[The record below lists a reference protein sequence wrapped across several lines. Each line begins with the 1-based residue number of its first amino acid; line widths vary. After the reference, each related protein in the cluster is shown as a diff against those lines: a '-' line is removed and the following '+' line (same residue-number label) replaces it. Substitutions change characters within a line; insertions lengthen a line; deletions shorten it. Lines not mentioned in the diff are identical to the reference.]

1 MSELRFRQATRALLI
16 DHDDR
21 LLLVKYIFPSGA
33 IRWGTPGGGLH
44 AGEDHVTGLRR
55 ELEEELGVT
64 DVQIGPVIWHR
75 TNVFPMISGHDGQQ
89 DRFHLVRMPAFE
101 PVPRI
106 GWEQMR
112 AEFVHELRWW
122 TLDEIDASSEA
133 FTPTR
138 LSYFT
143 RSLLRDGP
151 PVDPLD
157 VSG

>member
-1 MSELRFRQATRALLI
+1 MAELRFRQATRALLL

-33 IRWGTPGGGLH
+33 TRWGTPGGGLDP
-44 AGEDHVTGLRR
+44 GEDHVGGLRR
-55 ELEEELGVT
+55 ELHEELGLT
-64 DVQIGPVIWHR
+64 DVEIGPVIWHR

-89 DRFHLVRMPAFE
+89 DRFHLVRVPAFD
-101 PVPRI
+101 PVPGI
-106 GWEQMR
+106 GWERMR

-122 TLDEIDASSEA
+122 TIDEIAASPEA

-138 LSYFT
+138 LADFA
-143 RSLLRDGP
+143 RRLLRDGP
-151 PVDPLD
+151 PTDPID

>member
-1 MSELRFRQATRALLI
+1 MPEMRFRQATRALLI

-33 IRWGTPGGGLH
+33 TRWGTPGGGLH
-44 AGEDHVTGLRR
+44 EGEDHVTGLRR
-55 ELEEELGVT
+55 ELDEELGLT
-64 DVQIGPVIWHR
+64 DVEVGPVIWYR
-75 TNVFPMISGHDGQQ
+75 TSVFPMISGHDGQQ
-89 DRFHLVRMPAFE
+89 DRFHLVRVPAFD

-106 GWEQMR
+106 GWERMR

-122 TLDEIDASSEA
+122 TLDDIDSSHDV

-138 LSYFT
+138 LSQFT
-143 RSLLRDGP
+143 RRLLREGP
-151 PVDPLD
+151 PTDPLD